1 MSQAHPKTV
10 SAQQKGATSS
20 EPDVCLLLEGV
31 HKRYGSLHVLDSVDL
46 EVHQHEIVAVL
57 IHVEQVFLAQK
68 QRPGVNKLA
77 DLWKARPHYFYGVFI
92 APDSKLQSK
101 RDVYVRFAAAMMQST
116 RAVYQ
121 DKAGYLETARKW
133 IKPIYQEH
141 PDLMSN
147 TYDTFVQERI
157 WSVNNGLPKAWID
170 WTNQLTP
177 T

>member
-1 MSQAHPKTV
+1 
-10 SAQQKGATSS
+10 
-20 EPDVCLLLEGV
+20 
-31 HKRYGSLHVLDSVDL
+31 
-46 EVHQHEIVAVL
+46 
-57 IHVEQVFLAQK
+57 VFLAQK

-92 APDSKLQSK
+92 
-101 RDVYVRFAAAMMQST
+101 VYVRFAAAMMQST

-170 WTNQLTP
+170 WTNQFNADLNKYKGAPPSYSALIDVGIATDALAKAGEVSP
-177 T
+177 LEQ